1 MIKKIV
7 EGNLDGKEIVIVDF
21 ENFQGVPTDLL
32 DENGVYYLFC
42 GKTTTKK
49 ANEYRKMLESYNVF
63 IIETTRSGP
72 NFVDNRISMYIG
84 YIFGKYEPKKITL
97 VSNDIDYFEMVADLL
112 KHGYPIVWREPSM
125 SCADLTKRQKEYIF
139 GQSGQKATRKSKT
152 AAADITSQNLEKE
165 AELAEYIEKVEQLK
179 KKLENTL
186 KRMEEFEKK
195 QRKGEIIDGER
206 KKEIVERSRVE
217 RIIKLNGGDPVMPL
231 SKIKYYLRCDVDEML
246 GTIQRDY
253 ATLVEKKGAERVY
266 KLEC

>member
-1 MIKKIV
+1 MKEKIV
-7 EGNLDGKEIVIVDF
+7 EENLDGKEIVIVDF

-84 YIFGKYEPKKITL
+84 YMFGKYEPKKITL
-97 VSNDIDYFEMVADLL
+97 VSNDIDYFEMAADLL
-112 KHGYPIVWREPSM
+112 KHGYPIVLREPSM
-125 SCADLTKRQKEYIF
+125 SCADLTKRQKEYVF
-139 GQSGQKATRKSKT
+139 GQSGQKAARKSKT
-152 AAADITSQNLEKE
+152 AAADITSQNLKKE
-165 AELAEYIEKVEQLK
+165 AELIQKIEQLK
-179 KKLENTL
+179 KRLENTL

-195 QRKGEIIDGER
+195 EKNGER
-206 KKEIVERSRVE
+206 IDKEKEREIVERSRVE

-253 ATLVEKKGAERVY
+253 ATLVEKKGAEKVY
-266 KLEC
+266 RLEC

>member
-1 MIKKIV
+1 MIKEIV
-7 EGNLDGKEIVIVDF
+7 EENLDGKEIVIVDF

-49 ANEYRKMLESYNVF
+49 ANEYRKMLEDYNVY
-63 IIETTRSGP
+63 IVETTRSGP

-84 YIFGKYEPKKITL
+84 YMFGKYEPKKITL
-97 VSNDIDYFEMVADLL
+97 VSNDIDYFEMAADLL
-112 KHGYPIVWREPSM
+112 RHGYPIVWREPSM
-125 SCADLTKRQKEYIF
+125 SCADLAKRQKEYVF
-139 GQSGQKATRKSKT
+139 GQSGQKAARKSKT

-165 AELAEYIEKVEQLK
+165 AELIQKIEQLK
-179 KKLENTL
+179 KKLENIL
-186 KRMEEFEKK
+186 KRMEDFEKK
-195 QRKGEIIDGER
+195 QRKEEM

-253 ATLVEKKGAERVY
+253 ATLVEKKGAEKVY
-266 KLEC
+266 MLEC